1 MNATAQNQIEIL
13 SKWLCRVTAEKHT
26 FRKKKKK
33 TKIILTASFAK

>member
-26 FRKKKKK
+26 FRKKKKTPK
-33 TKIILTASFAK
+33 SY